1 MKIIFALLLL
11 PFLAACS
18 NSEKEART
26 LLNQGIQEWDRGELT
41 QALATFDRINT
52 QYLDT
57 VAATEALKERAAKLE
72 DYRAL
77 SSSEHNREINSGVV
91 STDVYQ
97 QVEAYFD
104 QSGHYPEVLVGKE
117 TVYTGRF
124 EAYIEQCT
132 YRAPLPNYGY
142 QLDCTKADEAY
153 LADRTERLRKA
164 AEKREAARSRS
175 PGKDS
180 KSPAIKTAADL
191 KASKNTWGS
200 YLNPTSKLPKG
211 SFQAFYINTDEPRKV
226 IATESV
232 DNIAISYIRDE
243 LHGIGSRDFGGY
255 WVGNLEFET
264 QEVRRISVSQSWSK
278 TRILINGG
286 VLYEGGSDASILY
299 RFEPGLHKIEVEYV
313 NNWHTTE
320 LSVDIN
326 SEVAYYDLN
335 EINAQLKSNLLGDYQ
350 VYYAGLYES
359 SSKDLMTVVNMQKT
373 ARPVLLV
380 LSSYSPVK
388 WYLSNP
394 FGVDV
399 RAVVYGSYKP
409 GSTLAGDISDSVLR
423 FPARSRIGSYDV
435 SPECRCV
442 AGNFHCEGTGMM
454 TTVAALKTLTEKPLT
469 GFAGQYSAVSLRLP
483 EVRVDDRYLEELKT
497 TMSKVGADREAC
509 KSKNDP
515 DFETMFE
522 SEA

>member
-1 MKIIFALLLL
+1 MKIVFALLLL

-26 LLNQGIQEWDRGELT
+26 LLNQGIQEWDRGELA

-57 VAATEALKERAAKLE
+57 VAATEALKERAARFE
-72 DYRAL
+72 DYRAR
-77 SSSEHNREINSGVV
+77 SSSEHNREINSGAV
-91 STDVYQ
+91 SRDVYK
-97 QVEAYFD
+97 QVEAYFG
-104 QSGHYPEVLVGKE
+104 QAGHYPAALAGNNP
-117 TVYTGRF
+117 VYKGRF
-124 EAYIEQCT
+124 EAYINQCT
-132 YRAPLPNYGY
+132 YQSPLPDYGY
-142 QLDCTKADEAY
+142 QLDCTRADEAY

-164 AEKREAARSRS
+164 AEKRKAARSRS
-175 PGKDS
+175 SGENS
-180 KSPAIKTAADL
+180 ESPAIKTATDL
-191 KASKNTWGS
+191 KVSKNTWGA
-200 YLNPTSKLPKG
+200 YLNPTNKLPKDG
-211 SFQAFYINTDEPRKV
+211 FQAFYINTNEPRTV

-232 DNIAISYIRDE
+232 DNIAINYIRDE
-243 LHGIGSRDFGGY
+243 LHGIESRDFGGY
-255 WVGNLEFET
+255 WVGNLEFDT

-299 RFEPGLHKIEVEYV
+299 RFEPGLHQIEVEYV

-335 EINAQLKSNLLGDYQ
+335 EINAQLKANLLGDYQ
-350 VYYAGLYES
+350 VYYASVYES

-394 FGVDV
+394 FGADV

-409 GSTLAGDISDSVLR
+409 GSTLAGDISDSALR
-423 FPARSRIGSYDV
+423 FPARTRIGSYDV
-435 SPECRCV
+435 SPKCHCV
-442 AGNFHCEGTGMM
+442 AGNFHCEGTSMM
-454 TTVAALKTLTEKPLT
+454 TTVNALKALTGMPLT
-469 GFAGQYSAVSLRLP
+469 GFTGKYSAASLRLP
-483 EVRVDDRYLEELKT
+483 EVKVDDRYLEDLKT
-497 TMSKVGADREAC
+497 TMSKIGTDRQAC

-515 DFETMFE
+515 DFEAMFDGD
-522 SEA
+522 A